1 MSTVEKT
8 QATIEDLYLVEGK
21 AELVHGK
28 VETMSPSGFRHLR
41 MNDTIVESLRLYER
55 STRSG
60 FACGDGGGFLCD
72 LPHRKSFSPDSS
84 YYTGEIPQN
93 PDDFLPEPPT
103 FAVEIRSKNDK
114 GPKSLQRMAEK
125 RQDYFAAG
133 TKAVWDVDPDGPVVI
148 RLYLAGSPESPL
160 EFRRGEIAHAEPV
173 LSGWKLPVDSLFD

>member
-28 VETMSPSGFRHLR
+28 IETMSPSGFRHLR

-103 FAVEIRSKNDK
+103 FAVEIRSKMTRGQSRSSEWRKNVRII
-114 GPKSLQRMAEK
+114 SR
-125 RQDYFAAG
+125 
-133 TKAVWDVDPDGPVVI
+133 PV
-148 RLYLAGSPESPL
+148 RKP
-160 EFRRGEIAHAEPV
+160 
-173 LSGWKLPVDSLFD
+173 SGMSIQMDLW